1 MFSRRIFFFSAEC
14 IWKAPSRAK
23 FSRNQIYRG
32 KYTRKSY
39 GTRELDPKYSRL
51 ISTDPAL
58 GEYIPAAGKA
68 NLKDMAN
75 LPGMGGIFNHTNAGL
90 FHYAGN
96 CPVRYIDP
104 DGRFWDTVWDLYSLG
119 VGIKSF
125 INNVKE
131 GDVLGAVMD
140 GAGIIADAAAVA
152 MPFVPGGAS
161 CAVKTARA
169 VATGIA
175 GAGEVAAGAKN
186 VYEGVRDGDTLQV
199 LDGTVQIVS
208 GANTVKGSAGKLAEG
223 LCFIAGTLTL
233 TDDGLVPIE
242 SIHKGDEVYS
252 FIEETGSIELRPVLN
267 TFCREVTELVIVT
280 TDSET
285 INTTP
290 THPFMTEDLRWCEAG
305 NLAAGA
311 RLKTLDGDVET
322 VISVER
328 IALDTPVLVYNF
340 EVAEGHTYFVTDT
353 GVLVHNGCKPPNLT
367 PEGAGRNGA
376 LREAKRNNGVPTSQ
390 PPSRQTPNESN

>member
-1 MFSRRIFFFSAEC
+1 MIDRETKMAQNMKHPLTLLLATTSQQSTRQGFVADLFLFLLRYPFLLNNASKTQNSRGL
-14 IWKAPSRAK
+14 KTPQLNAPQG
-23 FSRNQIYRG
+23 NIYMGAR
-32 KYTRKSY
+32 Y
-39 GTRELDPKYSRL
+39 LDPKYSRW

-68 NLKDMAN
+68 NAKDMAN

-233 TDDGLVPIE
+233 TDDGLALMMA
-242 SIHKGDEVYS
+242 S
-252 FIEETGSIELRPVLN
+252 
-267 TFCREVTELVIVT
+267 
-280 TDSET
+280 
-285 INTTP
+285 
-290 THPFMTEDLRWCEAG
+290 
-305 NLAAGA
+305 
-311 RLKTLDGDVET
+311 
-322 VISVER
+322 ISVRKFSFSCSSE
-328 IALDTPVLVYNF
+328 
-340 EVAEGHTYFVTDT
+340 
-353 GVLVHNGCKPPNLT
+353 K
-367 PEGAGRNGA
+367 
-376 LREAKRNNGVPTSQ
+376 EAFPIGT
-390 PPSRQTPNESN
+390 

>member
-1 MFSRRIFFFSAEC
+1 MENSCKE
-14 IWKAPSRAK
+14 
-23 FSRNQIYRG
+23 
-32 KYTRKSY
+32 
-39 GTRELDPKYSRL
+39 
-51 ISTDPAL
+51 
-58 GEYIPAAGKA
+58 
-68 NLKDMAN
+68 NLKQSSKKWVIASCYPKFRRN
-75 LPGMGGIFNHTNAGL
+75 SCLRSTNAGL

-390 PPSRQTPNESN
+390 PPSRQTPNERGSGYTYEYKDSSGKKTVIIRDDADGHKFNDDPTQNRGPHFNGPHHDHYDY